1 MFYARVLMIVILIHV
16 LFLSCNQKPPNVSI
30 QLKSNFLSHLK
41 KMDSTVVLDSF
52 KLIGI
57 DSIDQKLERTI
68 DDTIYTREF
77 SRVQAQ
83 FANAIKEKKE
93 DSIEFY
99 QGEIDYMT
107 PQVDSL
113 TKVISKADTS
123 KKLGMVV
130 TCRIQLSKHNRS
142 VDWII
147 YYFLDKNMKI
157 WNSEMIDSSIV
168 TISRNLN

>member
-1 MFYARVLMIVILIHV
+1 MIVILIHV

-30 QLKSNFLSHLK
+30 QLKNNFLSHLER
-41 KMDSTVVLDSF
+41 MDSTLVLDSF
-52 KLIGI
+52 RLIGI
-57 DSIDQKLERTI
+57 DSIDQKLERII
-68 DDTIYTREF
+68 DDTIYAREF

-99 QGEIDYMT
+99 RGEIGYMT
-107 PQVDSL
+107 PQLDSL

-123 KKLGMVV
+123 KKLGIVV
-130 TCRIQLSKHNRS
+130 TCKVQLSKHNRS

-147 YYFLDKNMKI
+147 YYFLDKSMKI

-168 TISRNLN
+168 VISRKLN